1 MSINQILPFFTTAIM
16 FVFAG
21 FVIVRYWQ
29 RRSTPLLM
37 WSIGLGLFAIA
48 SLAEAISLFGF
59 NDIVFRLW
67 YLCGAVLTAAW
78 IGQGTV
84 YLLLRRKW
92 GNLTLGILVFLS
104 IVALAVMWSTPLD
117 ASHFN
122 PATPLSEQY
131 ATRLLRDNELAP
143 AGAAVVTINV
153 DGKPAGVMPGI
164 IPLGA
169 PIRLTTAFFNIYGS
183 LALIGGALYSTY
195 LFWRKRV
202 MGNRVIGNILIAAG
216 ALSIASASTL
226 TRLGLGGV
234 LYIGEL
240 IAAVV
245 MFAGFILAAR
255 RESEVLE
262 PERGKAAAQTAAS
275 A

>member
-21 FVIVRYWQ
+21 LVIVRYVQ
-29 RRSTPLLM
+29 RRSVHLLM
-37 WSIGLGLFAIA
+37 WSIGLTLFAVA
-48 SLAEAISLFGF
+48 SLAEAVSLFGF
-59 NDIVFRLW
+59 NDLVFRMW

-104 IVALAVMWSTPLD
+104 LIALAIMFSTPLD

-122 PATPLSEQY
+122 PAAPLSEQY
-131 ATRLLRDNELAP
+131 ASRALRDDESVP
-143 AGAAVVTINV
+143 AGAAVVSVSV
-153 DGKPAGVMPGI
+153 DGKPARVVTGI

-169 PIRLTTAFFNIYGS
+169 PIRLTTAIFNIYGS
-183 LALIGGALYSTY
+183 LALIGGALFSTY

-216 ALSIASASTL
+216 ALSVASASTL
-226 TRLGLGGV
+226 TRLGLGGF
-234 LYIGEL
+234 LYVGEL
-240 IAAVV
+240 IAAIV
-245 MFAGFILAAR
+245 MFAGFIMASRRADDAR
-255 RESEVLE
+255 ERE
-262 PERGKAAAQTAAS
+262 PAPAAAQPAPS

>member
-1 MSINQILPFFTTAIM
+1 MSINQILPLITTAIM
-16 FVFAG
+16 FVFVG
-21 FVIVRYWQ
+21 FVGVRYWQ

-37 WSIGLGLFAIA
+37 WSIGLALFALG

-59 NDIVFRLW
+59 NDAVFRMW

-92 GNLTLGILVFLS
+92 GNLSLGVLVFLS
-104 IVALAVMWSTPLD
+104 LVAFAVMMSTTLD

-122 PATPLSEQY
+122 PAVPLSEQY
-131 ATRLLRDNELAP
+131 ASRALRDDESAP
-143 AGAAVVTINV
+143 AGAVVDTVNV
-153 DGKPAGVMPGI
+153 GGKPARVVQGI

-226 TRLGLGGV
+226 TRLGLGDL
-234 LYIGEL
+234 LYVGEL
-240 IAAVV
+240 VAAIV
-245 MFAGFILAAR
+245 MFAGFIMASRRVTESRAVETETAVVPAAR
-255 RESEVLE
+255 
-262 PERGKAAAQTAAS
+262 S